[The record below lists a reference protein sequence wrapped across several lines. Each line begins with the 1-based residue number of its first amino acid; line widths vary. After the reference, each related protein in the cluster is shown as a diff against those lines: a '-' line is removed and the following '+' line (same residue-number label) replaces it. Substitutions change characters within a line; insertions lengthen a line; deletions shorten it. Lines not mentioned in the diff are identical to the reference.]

1 MCTCYDGYAAE
12 DCSEVVPMQL
22 THKQKKSAMVVCEAD
37 NLYTYTPAS
46 FPANVTF
53 AMQVASDPLSG
64 ELSALLAV
72 TTNQVSAPLRLNYC
86 LAGCPAPL
94 ETHTLCLAHAH
105 RGCRIGRLCTTLP
118 RRARTAR
125 W

>member
-1 MCTCYDGYAAE
+1 M
-12 DCSEVVPMQL
+12 PL
-22 THKQKKSAMVVCEAD
+22 THKQKKSAVVVCEAD

-72 TTNQVSAPLRLNYC
+72 SKHQVRSLTSDETAAQCGLLRPILSVAGSALR
-86 LAGCPAPL
+86 
-94 ETHTLCLAHAH
+94 
-105 RGCRIGRLCTTLP
+105 
-118 RRARTAR
+118 
-125 W
+125 